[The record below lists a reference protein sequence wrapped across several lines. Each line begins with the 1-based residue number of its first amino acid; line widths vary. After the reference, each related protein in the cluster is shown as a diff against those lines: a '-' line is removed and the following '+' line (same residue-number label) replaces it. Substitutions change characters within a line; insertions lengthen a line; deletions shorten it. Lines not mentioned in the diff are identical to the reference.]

1 MKRSK
6 NSSFNQNIEE
16 FVQKVDKVQTH
27 ADTLQQSVAE
37 PIQPAEEV
45 MLEALA
51 ELQTSL
57 EELRVAE
64 EELKQQ
70 HEELAIARAT
80 AEAERQRYH
89 DLFEF
94 APDGYL
100 VTDQIGNITEANQ
113 AAAKLFNVPQEYLI
127 RKPLVNF
134 IPMEERHNF
143 RAKLSQLL
151 QTDWMEEWEL
161 RIKPRVG
168 EIFEV
173 AVTVSTVQDW
183 QGKSSGWRW
192 LVRDITARKQAEEKI
207 RSIQLQNLQLQ
218 EASKLKS
225 HFLAIMSHELR
236 SPMNAI
242 IGFSQLLLRQ
252 SSQNL
257 NKNQENMVERI
268 LNSGRHLLTLIDD
281 ILDFSKLEV
290 GCLKLK
296 LSGLDLAQLVT
307 ATVDEMRSLAEQKNL
322 KLQVN
327 INLQNPFIINDST
340 RLRQVLINL
349 LSNAIKFTDAGSV
362 QVDVGEL
369 PGNKIAIALKDTGIG
384 ITQPAQE
391 QIFRELYQLNQT
403 LTRQH
408 GGTGLGLAITNRLV
422 CMMQGKITVESEVGK
437 GSTFCVEF
445 PRQVSGEGAKD
456 EGCSRSVPE
465 G

>member
-1 MKRSK
+1 MKRP
-6 NSSFNQNIEE
+6 NNNAFNQNIEE

-27 ADTLQQSVAE
+27 ADTLQHRVA
-37 PIQPAEEV
+37 QPTSQPPEEM

-70 HEELAIARAT
+70 HEELAFARAI
-80 AEAERQRYH
+80 AEAERQRYR

-100 VTDQIGNITEANQ
+100 VTDHLGDITEANR
-113 AAAKLFNVPQEYLI
+113 AAANLFNVPQEYLI
-127 RKPLVNF
+127 SKPLINF
-134 IPMEERHNF
+134 IPFEERRNF
-143 RAKLSQLL
+143 RAKLNQLL

-168 EIFEV
+168 ETFDA
-173 AVTVSTVQDW
+173 AVTVSTVQNW
-183 QGKSSGWRW
+183 QGKQTGWRW

-252 SSQNL
+252 NSQHL

-268 LNSGRHLLTLIDD
+268 LNSGRHLLTLIDE

-296 LSGLDLAQLVT
+296 LEGLNLAQLVT
-307 ATVDEMRSLAEQKNL
+307 ATVDEMRSLVEQKNL

-362 QVDVGEL
+362 QVDVREL

-384 ITQPAQE
+384 IAQSDIE
-391 QIFRELYQLNQT
+391 QIFREFYQLNQT

-437 GSTFCVEF
+437 GSTFCVEL
-445 PRQVSGEGAKD
+445 PRQVSTEGAKF
-456 EGCSRSVPE
+456 EG
-465 G
+465 

>member
-1 MKRSK
+1 MKRP
-6 NSSFNQNIEE
+6 NNNAFNQNIEE

-27 ADTLQQSVAE
+27 ADTLQHRVA
-37 PIQPAEEV
+37 QPTSQPPEEM

-70 HEELAIARAT
+70 HEELAFARAI
-80 AEAERQRYH
+80 AEAERQRYR

-100 VTDQIGNITEANQ
+100 VTDDIGKIREANR
-113 AAAKLFNVPQEYLI
+113 AAANLFNVPQEYLI
-127 RKPLVNF
+127 HKPLINF
-134 IPMEERHNF
+134 IPFEERRNF
-143 RAKLSQLL
+143 RAKLNQLL

-168 EIFEV
+168 ETFDA

-183 QGKSSGWRW
+183 EGKQIGWRW

-252 SSQNL
+252 NSQHL
-257 NKNQENMVERI
+257 NKNQENMIERI
-268 LNSGRHLLTLIDD
+268 LNSGRHLLTLIDE

-296 LSGLDLAQLVT
+296 LSGLDLAELVT
-307 ATVDEMRSLAEQKNL
+307 ATVDEMRSLVEQKNL

-327 INLQNPFIINDST
+327 LNLQNPFIINDST
-340 RLRQVLINL
+340 RLRQVLTNL

-362 QVDVGEL
+362 QVDVWEL

-384 ITQPAQE
+384 IAQSDIE
-391 QIFRELYQLNQT
+391 QIFREFHQLNQT

-422 CMMQGKITVESEVGK
+422 YMMQGKITVESEVGN
-437 GSTFCVEF
+437 GSTFCVEL
-445 PRQVSGEGAKD
+445 PRQLSTEGAKF
-456 EGCSRSVPE
+456 EE
-465 G
+465 